1 MLPQEDGPFEWS
13 ETMQGYILAS
23 YFWGYLVTQLPG
35 GRMAELLSAKWVM
48 LVAVLVNA
56 LCTLLTPPAAAL
68 HAGALLAMR
77 IGEGLGAV
85 STQTADHYGRSR

>member
-1 MLPQEDGPFEWS
+1 MQEDGPFVWG

-48 LVAVLVNA
+48 WVAVLVNA
-56 LCTLLTPPAAAL
+56 LCTLLTPPAATL

-85 STQTADHYGRSR
+85 SATKAAGYPLE